1 MRRHLLITT
10 AMILLAGA
18 PGIYAS
24 DTIDFDSTIDWGKGI
39 LEIRAK
45 TDLAGED
52 SFIPAARQKSERLTA
67 EELPVQF
74 REAIAGMIVDSTSK
88 AGELT
93 EKNPQLI
100 PAIND
105 LTYRHTRTFSH
116 ISPDLE
122 HYSITYTYRFYPDIV
137 DVFIFHNRPDNPPR
151 VLAYEPTADFSG
163 IVIYM
168 KGELPVHGEQ
178 QTEKLTPCLFPKI
191 FDENMKL
198 IYEKGMVEPEMLRS
212 WGMVVYTDNLE
223 ERPYEERIG
232 LSPLRILGRKIFGE
246 YYTDIVIEA
255 EAAEKILYNPHNRRL
270 LAEGRVMIICELP
283 AE

>member
-1 MRRHLLITT
+1 
-10 AMILLAGA
+10 
-18 PGIYAS
+18 
-24 DTIDFDSTIDWGKGI
+24 
-39 LEIRAK
+39 
-45 TDLAGED
+45 
-52 SFIPAARQKSERLTA
+52 
-67 EELPVQF
+67 
-74 REAIAGMIVDSTSK
+74 MIVDSTST

-93 EKNPQLI
+93 EENPQLI

-105 LTYRHTRTFSH
+105 LTYRHTGTFSH
-116 ISPDLE
+116 ISPGLE

-137 DVFIFHNRPDNPPR
+137 DVFIFHNRPYNPPR

-212 WGMVVYTDNLE
+212 WGMVVYTDDLE

-246 YYTDIVIEA
+246 YYTDIVIET